1 MAVKILLLLAAWL
14 GSDAAEGPHKVS
26 FYWAAQVATGSGSAA
41 QYAPAA
47 DVLSVRP
54 GDRIQFYFSPVTP
67 ACVYLL
73 RYGADGSLTTFFPQ
87 DGQAAVLPPG
97 TDQYFPAKNSWFAL
111 DAHPGR
117 ETIFLLVS
125 TGRLTTLE
133 ERLRA
138 HRAAAPAERGPA
150 VAAVLKEVSRLRMA
164 HGPATTKSPGRP
176 VPIAGTFRS
185 AAPDVAALAVPLSA
199 PDLYARTYVLEK

>member
-1 MAVKILLLLAAWL
+1 VAVKVLLLLAVWL
-14 GSDAAEGPHKVS
+14 ASESGGGPDNVR
-26 FYWAAQVATGSGSAA
+26 FYWGAQVATGSESAA
-41 QYAPAA
+41 RYAPAA
-47 DVLSVRP
+47 DVLSVQR

-97 TDQYFPAKNSWFAL
+97 TDQYFPAKNSWFAV

-117 ETIFLLVS
+117 ETILLLVS

-133 ERLRA
+133 DRLRA
-138 HRAAAPAERGPA
+138 HQAAAPAARGPA
-150 VAAVLKEVSRLRMA
+150 AAAVLKEVGRLRMA
-164 HGPATTKSPGRP
+164 HGPTPKPPGRP

-185 AAPDVAALAVPLSA
+185 AAPDVTTLAVLLSA